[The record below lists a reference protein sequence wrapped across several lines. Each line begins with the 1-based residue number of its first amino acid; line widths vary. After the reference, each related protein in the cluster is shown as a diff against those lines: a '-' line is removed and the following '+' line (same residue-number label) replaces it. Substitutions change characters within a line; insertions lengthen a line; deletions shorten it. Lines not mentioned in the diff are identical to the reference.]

1 MKLRSKILI
10 GYSVVLTLVILVCG
24 WGVINLRRLGRAS
37 EAILE
42 ENYRSIL
49 AAENMID
56 AIERQDSAVLLF
68 LLENQSQGQQQF
80 LANEFEFLQW
90 YSRAEDNIT
99 IAGEKELLKA
109 LEKQYQNYLNVAEL
123 NQQLTDSANYYEE
136 ILPVFQEVRQ
146 TCIKLRDLNQ
156 QTMVIASERAQE
168 ISEQATLS
176 MIAAG
181 GAAAGLG
188 LTFSLL
194 LSNRLVK
201 PLKEMTLAT
210 TRIAEGDYD
219 VEIISRSQDELGSLG
234 RGITVMS
241 QNLKSFHE
249 LNVDKV
255 IAEKQ
260 RSEAI
265 IYSISDG
272 IVVVDGELKIIAI
285 NPTAANIINT
295 KPQLATGNHFLTVFN
310 NQQFYEK
317 IEKTAQT
324 GKSPPLAEEAEAILP
339 LESNGKTEYYQYSI
353 TPVTTE
359 TEGKQLGVILLLQNV
374 TKLKELDQLKSD
386 FVATASH
393 ELRTPLT
400 GMSMSINL
408 LLETAGEK
416 LSATEMELLEAAGE
430 DVERLRGLVNELL
443 DLSKMESGRMEIA
456 LASVEPQTIIKKAIS
471 CLKVQAQ
478 EKQVSLLEKNSSP
491 LPQVKAD
498 ADKIIWVLTN
508 LIANAIRYT
517 DAGGEIRVAGSL
529 KGNWVNFSV
538 SDDGAGIPL
547 EYQSKIFD
555 KFVQVETEKD
565 VGGSGLG
572 LAICQEII
580 KAHGGRIWVDSLPGE
595 GSTFTFNLAR
605 NG

>member
-24 WGVINLRRLGRAS
+24 WGVVNLRRLGKAS

-68 LLENQSQGQQQF
+68 LLENQSQGQEQF

-99 IAGEKELLKA
+99 IAGEKELLEV
-109 LEKQYQNYLNVAEL
+109 LEKHYQNYLNVAEL

-156 QTMVIASERAQE
+156 QTMVVASERAQE
-168 ISEQATLS
+168 ISEQATWS

-210 TRIAEGDYD
+210 DRIAEGDYE
-219 VEIISRSQDELGSLG
+219 VEIVPRSQDELGSLG
-234 RGITVMS
+234 RGITTMS
-241 QNLKSFHE
+241 QSLKAFHE
-249 LNVDKV
+249 LNVGKV

-260 RSEAI
+260 RNEAI

-272 IVVVDGELKIIAI
+272 IVVVDAEFKIMAI

-310 NQQFYEK
+310 NQKFYQR

-324 GKSPPLAEEAEAILP
+324 GKSPPLAEEEEAILP
-339 LESNGKTEYYQYSI
+339 
-353 TPVTTE
+353 
-359 TEGKQLGVILLLQNV
+359 
-374 TKLKELDQLKSD
+374 
-386 FVATASH
+386 
-393 ELRTPLT
+393 
-400 GMSMSINL
+400 
-408 LLETAGEK
+408 
-416 LSATEMELLEAAGE
+416 
-430 DVERLRGLVNELL
+430 
-443 DLSKMESGRMEIA
+443 
-456 LASVEPQTIIKKAIS
+456 
-471 CLKVQAQ
+471 
-478 EKQVSLLEKNSSP
+478 
-491 LPQVKAD
+491 
-498 ADKIIWVLTN
+498 
-508 LIANAIRYT
+508 
-517 DAGGEIRVAGSL
+517 
-529 KGNWVNFSV
+529 
-538 SDDGAGIPL
+538 
-547 EYQSKIFD
+547 
-555 KFVQVETEKD
+555 
-565 VGGSGLG
+565 
-572 LAICQEII
+572 
-580 KAHGGRIWVDSLPGE
+580 
-595 GSTFTFNLAR
+595 
-605 NG
+605 